1 MINKS
6 LCCFVVLWSLFFSA
20 LIMPVNAEEAMTEE
34 YQVRFMLSKPDGE
47 MIEDKQVSTSSY
59 PLLVQNSSPTS
70 DAPVILSGTYWL
82 NDEEKPWDQIAGQ
95 AGTLRVE
102 LVLVNQHLDEST
114 QEKVPYLVQI
124 QVPIDLRVCSLLEA
138 PLADRVSVGYI
149 QTLSFSGLLQST
161 MLATWT
167 AYSEQWHQEPINL
180 TLIPKMLDIPIPDFA
195 SQISIQLQGLNK
207 MDSGIQQML
216 EGMLIMEMSIHELN
230 LGFRD
235 YQSGFRQ
242 WNLGFQELNS
252 KLPEI
257 SQAFDQYLLHMS
269 SFQEGIRQIQV
280 ALNEAEG
287 NFKKLQKDMEQTQ
300 QALLLLSM
308 TVNQLNTDHQESL
321 NLVTALVDQQI
332 SIDLLANELIVA
344 YPQDSPPWTLAK
356 QVLSQSQSQ
365 QELLSLIQAQTNK
378 LTLINSFMIEMQKKL
393 KEEYIP
399 LLTESYQAYQELILG
414 IDQMD
419 EGTHQIIEGLEQGK
433 KGSLEASKGSQ
444 ELFEAQ
450 KPLRQARIEIAEGIR
465 ALSQAPR
472 MLVSSLRQLRF
483 QGVLPMSRANK
494 EALDR
499 FLKEKKVLNLKKS
512 IVEKYKNQALVIK
525 IDYSISQDKNENTFF
540 DQPASQ
546 QVNTKNPFYRIKE
559 WFRSLF

>member
-321 NLVTALVDQQI
+321 NLVTAIVDQQL

-472 MLVSSLRQLRF
+472 MLISSLRQLRF

-499 FLKEKKVLNLKKS
+499 FLKEKNVLNLKKS

>member
-6 LCCFVVLWSLFFSA
+6 LCCFVVLWSLIFSA

-399 LLTESYQAYQELILG
+399 LLTESYQAYQELIFG

-419 EGTHQIIEGLEQGK
+419 EGTQQIIEGLEQGK

-499 FLKEKKVLNLKKS
+499 FLKEKNVLNLKKS

-546 QVNTKNPFYRIKE
+546 QVNTKNPFHRIKE

>member
-1 MINKS
+1 MINKP

-399 LLTESYQAYQELILG
+399 LLTESYQAYQELIFG

-419 EGTHQIIEGLEQGK
+419 EGTQQIIEGLEQGK

-540 DQPASQ
+540 DQPAGQ
-546 QVNTKNPFYRIKE
+546 QVNTKNPFHRIKE

>member
-6 LCCFVVLWSLFFSA
+6 LCCFLVLWSLIFST
-20 LIMPVNAEEAMTEE
+20 LIMPVHAEEPITEE
-34 YQVRFMLSKPDGE
+34 YQARFILCKPDGE
-47 MIEDKQVSTSSY
+47 IIEDKQVSTSSY
-59 PLLVQNSSPTS
+59 PLLVQNTTPIFE
-70 DAPVILSGTYWL
+70 APVLISGTYWL

-102 LVLVNQHLDEST
+102 LILVNQHLDEST
-114 QEKVPYLVQI
+114 QEKIPYLVQI
-124 QVPIDLRVCSLLEA
+124 QVPIDLRVCTLLEA

-167 AYSEQWHQEPINL
+167 AYSEQWHQDPINL
-180 TLIPKMLDIPIPDFA
+180 TLIPKMLDIPIPDFV
-195 SQISIQLQGLNK
+195 SQISIQLQGLNT
-207 MDSGIQQML
+207 MDSGITEML
-216 EGMLIMEMSIHELN
+216 EGMLIMEKSIHELN

-321 NLVTALVDQQI
+321 NLVTALVDQQV
-332 SIDLLANELIVA
+332 SIDLLANELLVT
-344 YPQDSPPWTLAK
+344 YPQDSPPWVLAK

-399 LLTESYQAYQELILG
+399 LLTESYKAYQELIFG
-414 IDQMD
+414 VDQME
-419 EGTHQIIEGLEQGK
+419 EGVLQIKEGLEQGK
-433 KGSLEASKGSQ
+433 KGSLEASIGSQ

-472 MLVSSLRQLRF
+472 MLIASLRQLRF

-499 FLKEKKVLNLKKS
+499 YLKEKNVLNSKKS
-512 IVEKYKNQALVIK
+512 IAEKHKNQALVIK
-525 IDYSISQDKNENTFF
+525 IDYSISQDKNENTFS

>member
-6 LCCFVVLWSLFFSA
+6 LCCFVVLWSLIFSA

-321 NLVTALVDQQI
+321 NLVTAIVDQQL

-472 MLVSSLRQLRF
+472 MLISSLRQLRF

-499 FLKEKKVLNLKKS
+499 FLKEKNVLNLKKS

>member
-1 MINKS
+1 MINKP

-47 MIEDKQVSTSSY
+47 IIEDKQVSTSSY

-124 QVPIDLRVCSLLEA
+124 QVPIDLRVCSILEA

-321 NLVTALVDQQI
+321 NLLTAIVDQQL

-472 MLVSSLRQLRF
+472 MLISSLRQLRF

-499 FLKEKKVLNLKKS
+499 FLKEKNVLNLKKS

-546 QVNTKNPFYRIKE
+546 QVNTKNPFHRIKE

>member
-1 MINKS
+1 MINKP

-321 NLVTALVDQQI
+321 NLVTAIVDQQL

-472 MLVSSLRQLRF
+472 MLISSLRQLRF

-499 FLKEKKVLNLKKS
+499 FLKEKNVLNLKKS